1 MKKSIFA
8 ILSVAALAATAN
20 AEKADRGDLSGVSA
34 ADIRAQKPVVVA
46 PAPEAKAPAV
56 VVADKPAC
64 AKACPVAQQAAS
76 KSYLT
81 QFGKNW
87 AAIGGGVNIYKVDGR
102 QKLGAN
108 GALELSVNALSFDDD
123 KYGLNVLVP
132 LSFLYVSADSETDLY
147 NFSFPL
153 NFRPYYRFDVCDDV
167 VITPFG
173 DFAAGGSYAY
183 LSSDATKKNL
193 AFLWSVGAGVEIS
206 FCEVFSFTP
215 KYTWLNEEDGGSA
228 YRQVASAELAWKFAD
243 NMVAVAEYG
252 YSFFREASSRDHSV
266 IVKLRYEF

>member
-8 ILSVAALAATAN
+8 ILSVAALAAAAN

-153 NFRPYYRFDVCDDV
+153 NLRPYYRFDVCDDV

-183 LSSDATKKNL
+183 LSSDSTKKDL
-193 AFLWSVGAGVEIS
+193 AFLWSIGAGVEIS

-252 YSFFREASSRDHSV
+252 YSFFREASARDHSV
-266 IVKLRYEF
+266 VVKLRYEF